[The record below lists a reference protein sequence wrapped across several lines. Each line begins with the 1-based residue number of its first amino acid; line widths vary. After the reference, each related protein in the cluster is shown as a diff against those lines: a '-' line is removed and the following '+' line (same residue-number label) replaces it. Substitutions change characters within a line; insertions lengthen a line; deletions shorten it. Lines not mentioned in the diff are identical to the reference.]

1 MEARPL
7 TTAYFARNPM
17 DLDPSGLGPV
27 VGLALF
33 FYSLHKYD
41 LAEAPADM
49 LVSVA
54 LSSSVPG

>member
-17 DLDPSGLGPV
+17 DLDPSGPRSRRRPRS
-27 VGLALF
+27 LF
-33 FYSLHKYD
+33 YTSHKYD

-49 LVSVA
+49 LISVA